1 MQLML
6 CGVAD
11 IDVDDWEVTC
21 QYLDGLDAASDVAVW
36 FWAAVREMSREERSA
51 LLHFCTGSVRV
62 PAQGFT
68 SLVGYG
74 GQQQRFALGRSY
86 HPDAGRLPTAS
97 TCFNKLYLP
106 AYASLPELKAKL
118 LLVLSEAGGFDEA
131 AVA

>member
-11 IDVDDWEVTC
+11 IDVDEWEATC
-21 QYLDGLDAASDVAVW
+21 QYEDGLDSTSAVAVW

-51 LLHFCTGSVRV
+51 LLHFCTGLVRV
-62 PAQGFT
+62 PAQGFA
-68 SLVGYG
+68 SLMGYS
-74 GQQQRFALGRSY
+74 GQQQRFTLCCSSS
-86 HPDAGRLPTAS
+86 PDAGRLPTAS

-106 AYASLPELKAKL
+106 AYTSLPELKAKL
-118 LLVLSEAGGFDEA
+118 LRVLTEAAGFDEA

>member
-1 MQLML
+1 ML

-11 IDVDDWEVTC
+11 IDINDWKDTC
-21 QYLDGLDAASDVAVW
+21 QYHDGLNATSAVAVW
-36 FWAAVREMSREERSA
+36 FWTAVREMSREERSA

-68 SLVGYG
+68 SLMGYG
-74 GQQQRFALGRSY
+74 GQQQRFTLSCSAN
-86 HPDAGRLPTAS
+86 PDAGRLPTAS

-106 AYASLPELKAKL
+106 AYTSLPELKAKL
-118 LLVLSEAGGFDEA
+118 LRVLTKAGSFDEA

>member
-21 QYLDGLDAASDVAVW
+21 RYHDGLDAASDVALW
-36 FWAAVREMSREERSA
+36 FWAAVREMSRSERSA

-62 PAQGFT
+62 PAQGFA
-68 SLVGYG
+68 SLMGYG
-74 GQQQRFALGRSY
+74 GQQQRFTLSRSS
-86 HPDAGRLPTAS
+86 DRAAGRLPTAS
-97 TCFNKLYLP
+97 TCFNTLYLP
-106 AYASLPELKAKL
+106 AYTSLPELKAKL
-118 LLVLSEAGGFDEA
+118 LRVLTEAGGFDES